1 MMKIAKEESTNIL
14 QMFDTESASESGS
27 WLHLTKPG
35 TDGDLAYAEKGN
47 TDKPLR
53 IKLKGPDSGT
63 WTAFQ
68 RKAMKGSGKKDT
80 RTAKEIAREDANLF
94 ARMTLETE
102 NIPGFEVVDEN
113 VIFDMYFKYKDIRMQ
128 ALRWVMNQENFTQ
141 LAESD

>member
-1 MMKIAKEESTNIL
+1 MKIVKDNSNIL

-35 TDGDLAYAEKGN
+35 TDGDLAYADKG
-47 TDKPLR
+47 TTKPLR

-68 RKAMKGSGKKDT
+68 RKAMKASGKKDI
-80 RTAKEIAREDANLF
+80 RTAKEIAREDSSLF

-102 NIPGFEVVDEN
+102 NIPGYESADEAALL
-113 VIFDMYFKYKDIRMQ
+113 DMFMQYKDIRMQ
-128 ALRWVMNQENFTQ
+128 ALRWVMNQENFT
-141 LAESD
+141 LPVESD

>member
-1 MMKIAKEESTNIL
+1 MKLAKDESNIL
-14 QMFDTESASESGS
+14 QMFDTESASETGS
-27 WLHLTKPG
+27 WLHLAKPG
-35 TDGDLAYAEKGN
+35 TDGDLAYAGKG

-102 NIPGFEVVDEN
+102 NIPGYQDADEAAL
-113 VIFDMYFKYKDIRMQ
+113 IHMFFKYKDIRVQ
-128 ALRWVMNQENFTQ
+128 SLRWVLNQENFIQ
-141 LAESD
+141 LAETD

>member
-1 MMKIAKEESTNIL
+1 MKIVKDNSNIL

-35 TDGDLAYAEKGN
+35 TDGELAYAEKGS
-47 TDKPLR
+47 TKPLR

-68 RKAMKGSGKKDT
+68 RKAMKASGKKDI
-80 RTAKEIAREDANLF
+80 RTAKEIAREDSSLF

-102 NIPGFEVVDEN
+102 NIPGFEGADEAALLEM
-113 VIFDMYFKYKDIRMQ
+113 FMQYKDIRMQ
-128 ALRWVMNQENFTQ
+128 ALRWVMNQENFT
-141 LAESD
+141 LPGESD

>member
-1 MMKIAKEESTNIL
+1 MKTEKSNIL
-14 QMFDTESASESGS
+14 QMFDTESASETGS

-35 TDGDLAYAEKGN
+35 TDGELAYADK
-47 TDKPLR
+47 TSDKPLR

-68 RKAMKGSGKKDT
+68 RKAMKASAKKDT
-80 RTAKEIAREDANLF
+80 RTAQEIAREDSSLF

-102 NIPGFEVVDEN
+102 NIPGYEGADESAL
-113 VIFDMYFKYKDIRMQ
+113 IDMYIKYKDIRIQ

>member
-1 MMKIAKEESTNIL
+1 MKLAKDESNIL
-14 QMFDTESASESGS
+14 QMFDTESASETGS

-35 TDGDLAYAEKGN
+35 TDGDLAYAGKG

-102 NIPGFEVVDEN
+102 NIPGYQDADEAAL
-113 VIFDMYFKYKDIRMQ
+113 IDMFVKYKDIRMQ
-128 ALRWVMNQENFTQ
+128 ALRWVMNQENFIQ
-141 LAESD
+141 LAETD

>member
-1 MMKIAKEESTNIL
+1 MKASKDESTNIL

>member
-1 MMKIAKEESTNIL
+1 MKVSKDENTNIL

-35 TDGDLAYAEKGN
+35 SDGDLAYAEKGN

-102 NIPGFEVVDEN
+102 NIPGYEGADEAAL
-113 VIFDMYFKYKDIRMQ
+113 IDMFIKYKDIRMQ

>member
-1 MMKIAKEESTNIL
+1 MKLAKDESNIL
-14 QMFDTESASESGS
+14 QMFDTESASETGS

-35 TDGDLAYAEKGN
+35 TDGDLAYAEKG

-102 NIPGFEVVDEN
+102 NIPGYQDADEAAL
-113 VIFDMYFKYKDIRMQ
+113 IDMFFKYKDIRVQ
-128 ALRWVMNQENFTQ
+128 SLRWVLNQENFTQ
-141 LAESD
+141 LAETD

>member
-1 MMKIAKEESTNIL
+1 
-14 QMFDTESASESGS
+14 
-27 WLHLTKPG
+27 LHLAKPG
-35 TDGDLAYAEKGN
+35 TDGDLAYAGKG

-102 NIPGFEVVDEN
+102 NIPGYQDADEAAL
-113 VIFDMYFKYKDIRMQ
+113 IDMFFKYKDIRVQ
-128 ALRWVMNQENFTQ
+128 SLRWVLNQENFIQ
-141 LAESD
+141 LAETD

>member
-1 MMKIAKEESTNIL
+1 MEIEKSNIL
-14 QMFDTESASESGS
+14 TMFDTESASESGS

-35 TDGDLAYAEKGN
+35 TDGDLAYADKV

-68 RKAMKGSGKKDT
+68 RKAMRASGKKDD
-80 RTAKEIAREDANLF
+80 RTAKEIAREDAKLF

-102 NIPGFEVVDEN
+102 NIPGYEKADEAAL
-113 VIFDMYFKYKDIRMQ
+113 VEMYLKYKDIRMQ
-128 ALRWVMNQENFTQ
+128 ALKWVMQKENFTQ

>member
-1 MMKIAKEESTNIL
+1 MKIVKDNSNIL

-35 TDGDLAYAEKGN
+35 TDGELAYAEKGS
-47 TDKPLR
+47 TKPLR

-68 RKAMKGSGKKDT
+68 RKIMKASGKKDI
-80 RTAKEIAREDANLF
+80 RTAKENAREDSSLF

-102 NIPGFEVVDEN
+102 NIPGFEGADESALLEM
-113 VIFDMYFKYKDIRMQ
+113 FMQYKDIRMQ
-128 ALRWVMNQENFTQ
+128 ALRWVINQENFTQ

>member
-1 MMKIAKEESTNIL
+1 MKIAKDETNIL
-14 QMFDTESASESGS
+14 EMFDTESASESGS

-35 TDGDLAYAEKGN
+35 TDGDLAYADKG
-47 TDKPLR
+47 TSKPLR

-63 WTAFQ
+63 WTSFQ
-68 RKAMKGSGKKDT
+68 RKAMKSSGKKDS
-80 RTAKEIAREDANLF
+80 RTSKEIAREDASLF
-94 ARMTLETE
+94 SRMTLETE

-141 LAESD
+141 PGESD

>member
-1 MMKIAKEESTNIL
+1 MKIAKDESNIL
-14 QMFDTESASESGS
+14 QMFDTESASETGS
-27 WLHLTKPG
+27 WLHLAKPG
-35 TDGDLAYAEKGN
+35 TDGDLAYAGKG

-102 NIPGFEVVDEN
+102 NIPGYQDADEAAL
-113 VIFDMYFKYKDIRMQ
+113 IDMFVKYKDIRVQ
-128 ALRWVMNQENFTQ
+128 SLRWVLNQENFIQ
-141 LAESD
+141 LAETD

>member
-1 MMKIAKEESTNIL
+1 MKIAKDESNIL

-35 TDGDLAYAEKGN
+35 TDGELAYADKS

-63 WTAFQ
+63 WTALQ
-68 RKAMKGSGKKDT
+68 RKAMKDSGKKDT

-102 NIPGFEVVDEN
+102 NIPGYEGADEAAL
-113 VIFDMYFKYKDIRMQ
+113 IDMFIKYKDIRMQ

-141 LAESD
+141 LAETD